1 MAPSSEERK
10 EKAGLMPP
18 LEISIFRGPS
28 FLDSKGGSW
37 RSHNNESDSDG
48 GERESGAKVGR
59 GIGSEEVDGE
69 DEGSDGI
76 NSRGEVEEG

>member
-37 RSHNNESDSDG
+37 RSHNNESD
-48 GERESGAKVGR
+48 AKVGR